1 MDLLASLS
9 AEDHRRVLAS
19 AARRR
24 FAAREVL
31 FHEGDP
37 GDTFLL
43 IDTGRVAVRASTP
56 MGEVV
61 TMVVLGAGDT
71 IGELALLDDGGRRTA
86 TVVALEPTE
95 VWSFQRETFHAL
107 RHACAGADDFLLATL
122 AADVRRLSAL
132 LLEALYLPV
141 EARVLR
147 RLVDLERVYREPGR
161 QTQLP
166 LTQDDVA
173 SLAGASRATVN
184 RVLRAAEAAGIVRLQ
199 RGRITIIDPAA
210 LARKAR

>member
-1 MDLLASLS
+1 M
-9 AEDHRRVLAS
+9 LAS
-19 AARRR
+19 ARRRR

-43 IDTGRVAVRASTP
+43 IATGRVAVRASTP

-61 TMVVLGAGDT
+61 TLVVLGAGDT
-71 IGELALLDDGGRRTA
+71 VGELALLDSDGRRTA

-107 RHACAGADDFLLATL
+107 RHTCAGADDFLLSTL
-122 AADVRRLSAL
+122 AADVRRLSDL
-132 LLEALYLPV
+132 LLDALYLPV
-141 EARVLR
+141 EVRVLR
-147 RLVDLERVYREPGR
+147 RLVDLERLYREPDR
-161 QTQLP
+161 QTQIP
-166 LTQDDVA
+166 LTQEDVA

-184 RVLRAAEAAGIVRLQ
+184 RVLRAAAAGGIVRLD
-199 RGRITIIDPAA
+199 RSRITIIDPVA